1 MRWYDSSF
9 QPQGCNITINTV
21 AVAVSS
27 GTQFREL
34 YNAAAAKNLII
45 VGGSSHT
52 VSVGGYFTGGGH
64 SSLSPLLG
72 MGADQV
78 LELEVVTADGRLLVA
93 NECTNEDL
101 FWAVRGVGNTYL
113 EISRLG
119 LLTISRAGQF
129 LV

>member
-1 MRWYDSSF
+1 
-9 QPQGCNITINTV
+9 
-21 AVAVSS
+21 
-27 GTQFREL
+27 
-34 YNAAAAKNLII
+34 
-45 VGGSSHT
+45 
-52 VSVGGYFTGGGH
+52 
-64 SSLSPLLG
+64 